1 MFRLADIRVDRA
13 AAEHLREEGSE
24 RAAGPYAGDGIRA
37 LPFGRFAS
45 DKRGG
50 RKHALGED
58 RPGTTTQEGGRKLRS
73 VSRGVPHDC
82 APGSIIEF
90 LCKMSVKIGCI
101 SVVLQ

>member
-1 MFRLADIRVDRA
+1 MCRLADIRVDRA
-13 AAEHLREEGSE
+13 AVEHLREEGGE
-24 RAAGPYAGDGIRA
+24 PAAGPYAGDGIRA

-45 DKRGG
+45 AMRGE
-50 RKHALGED
+50 RKHAPGED
-58 RPGTTTQEGGRKLRS
+58 RPGTTTQEGGRKLRP

-90 LCKMSVKIGCI
+90 SCKISVRIGSI